1 MLCLMMT
8 LPIFSQKL
16 SNDSIKC
23 VPVSA
28 LRNAVIMK
36 TEFEKC
42 KISLS
47 ESRDSVFI
55 LNKIVS
61 SQDTLI
67 NIKTQKIS
75 ILEDNVKN
83 LNDVIVSKDG
93 IIDEKNKQIK
103 KYKKQTFVGYGVGFV
118 SILLSLLIVL

>member
-1 MLCLMMT
+1 MMT

-93 IIDEKNKQIK
+93 IIGEKNKQIK